1 MKETLEMLQTI
12 LLGYE
17 ENILFEELLHEYKK
31 TLKPNLLAYAF
42 IKYYKTICNVAE
54 RYKMLN
60 KDDCASF
67 CLQELDACMLNYSF
81 NKKCSFITYF
91 VTCFANRLRMET
103 EQLLTDIRYSNYITE
118 DIDNCL
124 NLCDTTNNFDAY
136 DYINNNLTKQEIEHC
151 KLLYLGYTNKEL
163 SNMFKVSVQ
172 YIYTINKRIGKKLLN
187 LV

>member
-1 MKETLEMLQTI
+1 MEETLKMLKTI

-17 ENILFEELLHEYKK
+17 ENISLEELLHEYQK
-31 TLKPNLLAYAF
+31 TLKPNLLAGMF
-42 IKYYKTICNVAE
+42 IKHYKTICNVAE
-54 RYKMLN
+54 KYKMLN

-67 CLQELDACMLNYSF
+67 CLQELNDCMLNYSF

-124 NLCDTTNNFDAY
+124 DLCDTKNVFDSY
-136 DYINNNLTKQEIEHC
+136 DYITSCLTKQEVAHC
-151 KLLYLGYTNKEL
+151 KLLYMGYTNKEL
-163 SNMFKVSVQ
+163 SNILKVSVQ
-172 YIYTINKRIGKKLLN
+172 YIYTLNKKIGKKLLN